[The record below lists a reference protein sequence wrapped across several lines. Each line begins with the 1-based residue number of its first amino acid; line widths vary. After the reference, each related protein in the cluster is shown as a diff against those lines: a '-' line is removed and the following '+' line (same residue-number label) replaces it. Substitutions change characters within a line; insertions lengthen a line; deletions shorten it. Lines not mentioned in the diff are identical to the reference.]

1 MKGTVRVKRFF
12 TGLWQAFPRKL
23 PEKSKRAETD
33 ESFAV
38 SASKTVATLFW
49 SKEGGCPVKG
59 DTE

>member
-1 MKGTVRVKRFF
+1 MKRFF